1 MQTDG
6 DMEPVTLT
14 EDRVARLKDA
24 VALATAGAFDQAIEH
39 LSVVSSDS
47 FSEVEEIFRIFFREL
62 KEANQR
68 VEEVIDELDG
78 SRRELLGKLETIE
91 AQQAAIRALST
102 PIVDAWEGVLAVP
115 LLGPVDAARA
125 LEMSEKLLRRVAESR
140 ARWVIIDLT
149 SVEDI
154 DAATADHLVGLAKAV
169 GLLGS
174 RCLLT
179 GMQPRI
185 AGALVQL
192 GADLGALKPL
202 RSLQEGLRYC
212 LAEES
217 LRKTPTPR
225 RRDAG

>member
-14 EDRVARLKDA
+14 EERVARLKDA

-39 LSVVSSDS
+39 LLVVSSDS
-47 FSEVEEIFRIFFREL
+47 FSEVEEMFRIFFREL

-68 VEEVIDELDG
+68 VEEVIAELDG
-78 SRRELLGKLETIE
+78 SRQELLGKLETIE

-125 LEMSEKLLRRVAESR
+125 LEMSEKLLGRVAESR

-149 SVEDI
+149 SVDDI
-154 DAATADHLVGLAKAV
+154 DAATADHLVGLAQAV

-217 LRKTPTPR
+217 LRKTPSPR